1 MGRIWFVKTHLPS
14 TLKRARE
21 QRQEMS
27 LPEVLLWMQLK
38 QRPGGWKFRHLH
50 PFGNLVADFYCD
62 KAKLVV
68 EVDGESHN
76 RGDQPAFDEKR
87 DAYFLSHGI
96 RTLRIPARDIL
107 SNMDGVIQYILVAAD
122 AAGPPPSAF
131 QAATSPDGGGFAL
144 EQ

>member
-1 MGRIWFVKTHLPS
+1 MKTHLPS
-14 TLKRARE
+14 TLKRARK
-21 QRQEMS
+21 QRQDMS

-50 PFGNLVADFYCD
+50 PFGDLVADFYCD
-62 KAKLVV
+62 KAKLVI

-76 RGDQPAFDEKR
+76 RGDQPEFDEKR
-87 DAYFLSHGI
+87 DAYFLAHDI
-96 RTLRIPARDIL
+96 RTLRIAAVDVL
-107 SNMDGVIQYILVAAD
+107 KNMDGVIQYILVAAN

-131 QAATSPDGGGFAL
+131 QAATSPDGGGFVL

>member
-14 TLKRARE
+14 TLKRARK
-21 QRQEMS
+21 QRREMS

-38 QRPGGWKFRHLH
+38 KRPGGRKFRHLH
-50 PFGNLVADFYCD
+50 PFGDLVADFYCD
-62 KAKLVV
+62 EAKLVI

-87 DAYFLSHGI
+87 DAYFLSYGI
-96 RTLRIPARDIL
+96 RILRIPAKDVL
-107 SNMDGVIQYILVAAD
+107 KNMDGVIQYILVTAD
-122 AAGPPPSAF
+122 AAGPPPPSF
-131 QAATSPDGGGFAL
+131 GRSPSPDGGGFAL